1 MYQCAIVKFK
11 FKNKNNEQSLSDFK
25 LYLEMFHSKNWVE
38 EKGNEVVIG
47 DISVSN
53 ENKFTNKSVGNN
65 NIDYIFKEE
74 TINDK

>member
-1 MYQCAIVKFK
+1 MEI
-11 FKNKNNEQSLSDFK
+11 
-25 LYLEMFHSKNWVE
+25 FHSKNWVE

-53 ENKFTNKSVGNN
+53 ENKFTKNSVGNN

-74 TINDK
+74 TINDKWNWDFDRFLYGRDKQI

>member
-1 MYQCAIVKFK
+1 MEI
-11 FKNKNNEQSLSDFK
+11 
-25 LYLEMFHSKNWVE
+25 FHSKNWVE

-53 ENKFTNKSVGNN
+53 ENKFTKNSVGNN

-74 TINDK
+74 TINDKWNWDFDRFLYGRD

>member
-1 MYQCAIVKFK
+1 
-11 FKNKNNEQSLSDFK
+11 
-25 LYLEMFHSKNWVE
+25 MFHSKNWVE

-53 ENKFTNKSVGNN
+53 ENKFTKNSVGNN